1 MTTIFSPDL
10 LKWLKAAI
18 LMRRL
23 EAVPYN
29 RDFVTELANVNTPI
43 GDGEWK
49 VNEFKCLD
57 LPDRTIGKNSELW
70 TDPCGFAT
78 VAGIRTIAA
87 TGEKLGYE
95 KNLVELARLV
105 AQLDENLIYVCV
117 REFAI
122 LNDCELNAALS
133 MLQISFALD

>member
-29 RDFVTELANVNTPI
+29 RHFFTELANINTPI

-49 VNEFKCLD
+49 ENEFRCLD
-57 LPDRTIGKNSELW
+57 LPDRTVGKNSELW

-105 AQLDENLIYVCV
+105 APLDENLIYTCV
-117 REFAI
+117 GEFSI
-122 LNDCELNAALS
+122 LNDSELKAALL
-133 MLQISFALD
+133 MLKIAFALD